1 MEPYYG
7 ELLVQ
12 LARKAVEL
20 YVKSGKKLQPK
31 DMPGEFIEKRGVF
44 VTLHTYPDKELRG
57 CIGYPEPVMPLID
70 ALVEAAVTATMDPR
84 FAPLSKEELGHV
96 IVEVSVLT
104 PPELIQVR
112 DPKEYLSRIDL
123 GKDGL
128 IIEKGHCR
136 GLLLPQVAIEWK
148 WDKETFL
155 GNLCVKANMSPDQ
168 WHAKGVKI
176 YKFQADIFTEE
187 MPLGRVKKVMA
198 GASPVL

>member
-20 YVKSGKKLQPK
+20 YVKSGKKLKPK

-104 PPELIQVR
+104 SPELIQVR